1 MYHKPNINSRT
12 IKLLQSKYRRI
23 ASCLWGKHLFLKQD
37 TKSTNNKRKKRL
49 MLWANCVL
57 PPPPEIYIFT
67 CNQVHRV
74 NQPKARDKE
83 GQWKKKEIVIDHY
96 LEAGLLQG

>member
-1 MYHKPNINSRT
+1 
-12 IKLLQSKYRRI
+12 
-23 ASCLWGKHLFLKQD
+23 
-37 TKSTNNKRKKRL
+37 